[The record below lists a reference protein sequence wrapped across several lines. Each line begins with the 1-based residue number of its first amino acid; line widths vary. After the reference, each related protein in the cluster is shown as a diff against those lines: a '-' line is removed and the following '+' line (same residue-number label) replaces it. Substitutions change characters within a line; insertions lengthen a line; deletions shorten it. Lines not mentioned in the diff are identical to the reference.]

1 MRCLVYEEGLKDPF
15 VPVNEPEPMLKSCC
29 SADWKEIGCAVA
41 IAEGVPEGVEY
52 AVAVSGWR
60 KVVVRVEIG
69 R

>member
-29 SADWKEIGCAVA
+29 SADWNEIGCAVA
-41 IAEGVPEGVEY
+41 IAKGVIEGVEV
-52 AVAVSGWR
+52 AVAVLGWSI
-60 KVVVRVEIG
+60 VVVRVETG